1 MSTLRFRRPL
11 GSDRG
16 AELIEFALVL
26 PVLLLLLAGILDMG
40 FLFKDWEVVTNAARE
55 GARLAALPGF
65 AQADVES
72 RVNSYLTAGGLEG
85 VATTTVNP
93 VTVTVGTRTITS
105 VKVTVSYPHNYLILG
120 PVAQMI
126 QGGSVSNITLKA
138 ASTMRTELAA
148 GL

>member
-55 GARLAALPGF
+55 GARVAALPGWVLV
-65 AQADVES
+65 DVQS
-72 RVNSYLTAGGLEG
+72 RVNTYLSDGGLQG
-85 VATTTVNP
+85 TATTTVDA
-93 VTVTVGTRTITS
+93 TTITVGARTINCI
-105 VKVTVSYPHNYLILG
+105 KVTVSYPHTYLILG

-138 ASTMRTELAA
+138 ASTMRTEVAA